1 MGWKPL
7 LSAVAVIA
15 LGVSAVPPAAAER
28 VKCVSINFVPY
39 SIVRSGVYCF
49 TKNLSCALKV
59 GNAITIKASNVTID
73 LNGYYLVNRVA
84 PTNESNGIYAVDRQA
99 ITVRNGMVR
108 GFKKGVVLDMSSFED
123 EEVSR
128 CHLIEDM
135 LADHNSLVGLLVE
148 GRESTIRNNRVVAT
162 GGYEGD
168 DADDIAG
175 TIGIAVTG
183 SNAMVLNNAVLEM
196 NGRGYNRGIYA
207 IGPNA
212 LIENNH
218 ISNTVKRGSATYGIT
233 AWTESAI
240 VVRNTVSGADQ
251 VGIGFPFVQ
260 GAVYRDNVTTDV
272 ALPFG
277 GGTDAG
283 GNWPSP

>member
-1 MGWKPL
+1 MGWKTL
-7 LSAVAVIA
+7 LSTVAAIA
-15 LGVSAVPPAAAER
+15 LGVSAVPPAAAET
-28 VKCVSINFVPY
+28 VKCVPINSVPY
-39 SIVRSGVYCF
+39 TIVRSGVYCL
-49 TKNLSCALKV
+49 TKNLSCALKG

-73 LNGYYLVNRVA
+73 LNGYYLVNRFA
-84 PTNESNGIYAVDRQA
+84 PTNESNGIYAVDRQT

-108 GFKKGVVLDMSSFED
+108 GFKKGVMLDISPSADGED
-123 EEVSR
+123 SR

-135 LADHNSLVGLLVE
+135 LADHNSLVGLMVY

-168 DADDIAG
+168 DADNLAG
-175 TIGIAVTG
+175 TIGIYVNG

-207 IGPNA
+207 IGHNA

-218 ISNTVKRGSATYGIT
+218 ISNTVNRGSATYGIT

-240 VVRNTVSGADQ
+240 VVRNTVSGVDQ
-251 VGIGFPFVQ
+251 VGIGFPFVE

-272 ALPFG
+272 AVPFG